1 MSSGILDFFNKG
13 SDEAAGR
20 GDDVLRVRLECLV
33 QFIYY
38 LVLALILFK
47 QSVMA
52 HAVVLCVVTLIQVLL
67 FINTYRSKSRT
78 TRMVFIAC
86 MGLTAAYL
94 SAVMGMTSGFQYFMY
109 VALILL
115 LLETHITFDSKIFL
129 CTGIILVSV
138 ILNAVALLNSFNYPL
153 IPGSAI
159 EARVRVLNEL
169 SLAFNIVILGMS
181 YTRHQVEAERQL
193 YLANQKLKLAADT
206 DPLTRLPNRRA
217 ILDVLEEID
226 RDKDSTI
233 SIAIGDIDH
242 FKRVNDTYGHDAGDE
257 VLKNI
262 SELIMK
268 FMDKKGYC
276 ARWGGEEF
284 LLVFTDT
291 NGDDAYM
298 VLDNFRRRLSESV
311 TEYEGTRIMVTM
323 TFGLEEHG
331 FFQTTDKTIK
341 AADSKLY
348 TGKDTGRNKV
358 VY

>member
-1 MSSGILDFFNKG
+1 MDFFNRG

-20 GDDVLRVRLECLV
+20 GEDVLRVRLECLV
-33 QFIYY
+33 QFVYY
-38 LVLALILFK
+38 LTLALILFK
-47 QSVMA
+47 QHIILHSGILLA
-52 HAVVLCVVTLIQVLL
+52 ATAIQVLL
-67 FINTYRSKSRT
+67 FINTYRSKSRS
-78 TRMVFIAC
+78 TRMLFIAC
-86 MGLTAAYL
+86 MGLMAAFL
-94 SAVMGMTSGFQYFMY
+94 SGTLGMNRGFQYFLY
-109 VALILL
+109 IALILL
-115 LLETHITFDSKIFL
+115 LLESHVSFDSKIFF
-129 CTGIILVSV
+129 CSGIILTSV
-138 ILNAVALLNSFNYPL
+138 ILNAISLLNSFTYP
-153 IPGSAI
+153 IEVGSDVETRI
-159 EARVRVLNEL
+159 RLLNEVM
-169 SLAFNIVILGMS
+169 LAFNIVIIGLS

-206 DPLTRLPNRRA
+206 DPLTHLPNRRA
-217 ILDVLEEID
+217 ILDVLDEID

-257 VLKNI
+257 VLKTI
-262 SELIMK
+262 SDLIMK

-298 VLDNFRRRLSESV
+298 VLDNFRRRLSEAV
-311 TEYEGTRIMVTM
+311 TEYEGTKIMVTM

-341 AADSKLY
+341 AADTKLY

>member
-1 MSSGILDFFNKG
+1 MASGIMDFFNKG

-20 GDDVLRVRLECLV
+20 GDDVVRVRFECLV

-38 LVLALILFK
+38 LTLALILFK
-47 QSVMA
+47 QGIA
-52 HAVVLCVVTLIQVLL
+52 IHAVVLCVATAIQTLL

-78 TRMVFIAC
+78 TRMAFIVC
-86 MGLTAAYL
+86 TAIMATYL
-94 SAVMGMTSGFQYFMY
+94 SATLGMNRGFQYFLY
-109 VALILL
+109 LALILL
-115 LLETHITFDSKIFL
+115 LLESHISFDIKIL
-129 CTGIILVSV
+129 YCTGIILTSV
-138 ILNAVALLNSFNYPL
+138 ILNAIALLNSFQYP
-153 IPGSAI
+153 IAAGSDVETRI
-159 EARVRVLNEL
+159 KLLNEVG
-169 SLAFNIVILGMS
+169 LAFNVVIIGLS

-206 DPLTRLPNRRA
+206 DPLTHLPNRRA

-262 SELIMK
+262 SDLIMK

-298 VLDNFRRRLSESV
+298 VLDNFRRKLSEAV
-311 TEYEGTRIMVTM
+311 TEYEGTKIMVTM

-341 AADSKLY
+341 AADTKLY

>member
-1 MSSGILDFFNKG
+1 MASGIMDFFNKG

-33 QFIYY
+33 MFVYY
-38 LVLALILFK
+38 LVLALIMFK
-47 QSVMA
+47 QSLLIPA
-52 HAVVLCVVTLIQVLL
+52 GVLCVFTVIQVLV
-67 FINTYRSKSRT
+67 FIRTYRSKSRT
-78 TRMVFIAC
+78 TRMIFIISMAV
-86 MGLTAAYL
+86 AATYL
-94 SAVMGMTSGFQYFMY
+94 SAVLGMNRGFQYFLY
-109 VALILL
+109 ISLILL
-115 LLETHITFDSKIFL
+115 LLESHISFDSKIFF
-129 CTGIILVSV
+129 CTGIILISV
-138 ILNAVALLNSFNYPL
+138 ILNAICLLSSIQYPMEPGSDVETRVRLLNEVALAL
-153 IPGSAI
+153 
-159 EARVRVLNEL
+159 
-169 SLAFNIVILGMS
+169 NIVIIGLS

-257 VLKNI
+257 VLKTI
-262 SELIMK
+262 SDMIMK
-268 FMDKKGYC
+268 FMDKKGYS

-298 VLDNFRRRLSESV
+298 VLDNFRRRLSEAV
-311 TEYEGTRIMVTM
+311 TEYEGTKISVTM

-348 TGKDTGRNKV
+348 TGKETGRNKV